1 MTKTPRK
8 QVQIDDATL
17 DKMSSSQAERW
28 LYVLDEMHRNLLAG
42 TVDFTA
48 DVRFDISARCANV
61 VHALGVPPVRKML
74 QGAAQVQ
81 DAYGALLMASV
92 DVRGIPKISD
102 AARSEFQALI
112 TALGLVL
119 QTMPRDHDGQPLA
132 ITDAPPDLASG
143 VYEAVVC
150 LARDV
155 VRIRSFSIFERAKID
170 AAMTAL
176 AGALMAVPV
185 TPAPAGGDDD

>member
-1 MTKTPRK
+1 MTKPPKNKAR
-8 QVQIDDATL
+8 IDDVTSE
-17 DKMSSSQAERW
+17 KMSSSQAERW
-28 LYVLDEMHRNLLAG
+28 LYVLDEMHRSLLAG
-42 TVDFTA
+42 AVDFTT
-48 DVRFDISARCANV
+48 DVRWDISARCANV
-61 VHALGVPPVRKML
+61 IRALGVPPVREML

-92 DVRGIPKISD
+92 DVRGISEISD
-102 AARSEFQALI
+102 AARSEFQALV
-112 TALGLVL
+112 TALGLAL
-119 QTMPRDHDGQPLA
+119 QSIPRDPDGQPLA

-155 VRIRSFSIFERAKID
+155 VRIRSFSIVERAKID